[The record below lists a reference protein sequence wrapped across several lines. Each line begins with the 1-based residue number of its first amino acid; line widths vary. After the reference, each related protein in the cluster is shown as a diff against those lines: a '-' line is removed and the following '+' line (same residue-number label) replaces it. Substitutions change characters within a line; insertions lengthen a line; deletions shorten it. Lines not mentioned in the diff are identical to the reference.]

1 MSQRNV
7 TIAIILAAIGFLV
20 SSALFTVQET
30 ELAMK
35 FRLGEIVKADYE
47 PGLHWKI
54 PFINNVKTFDKRI
67 LTLDA
72 TPAKYLTKE
81 KKNVLVDFFV
91 KWRIT
96 DVKAFYK
103 SISNGSIVTANNRLY
118 SIINDDLRGEFSNR
132 TIQEVISGE
141 RREIMQ
147 KTTEITNEK
156 VKGLGIQVVDVRIK
170 RIDYEQ
176 SISDSVFRR
185 MMAERQ
191 RVAKEFRALG
201 AEEAEKIS
209 ANADRQRTVILAD
222 AYRASQELRGEGD
235 AKAADIYAKAY
246 SKDAEFYAFFRS
258 LEAYKQS
265 FKDQGSVLVLEPN
278 SEFFNYFKNTKPKR

>member
-1 MSQRNV
+1 MSSRS
-7 TIAIILAAIGFLV
+7 IILFIVIAVGAFV
-20 SSALFTVQET
+20 MSSSLFTVKET

-35 FRLGEIVKADYE
+35 FRLGEIVRTDYE
-47 PGLHWKI
+47 PGLHLKW
-54 PFINNVKTFDKRI
+54 PFINNVRKFDKRI

-72 TPAKYLTKE
+72 NPAKYLTKE

-91 KWRIT
+91 KWRIS
-96 DVKAFYK
+96 DVKTFYTAM
-103 SISNGSIVTANNRLY
+103 SGGNINTANNRLY
-118 SIINDDLRGEFSNR
+118 SIINDSLRGEFSNR

-147 KTTEITNEK
+147 KTTDITNEK
-156 VKGLGIQVVDVRIK
+156 IKDIGLTVVDVRIK

-185 MMAERQ
+185 MKAERL

-209 ANADRQRTVILAD
+209 ADADRQRTVLLAE
-222 AYRASQELRGEGD
+222 AYKKAEELRGEGD

-246 SKDAEFYAFFRS
+246 NKDPEFYAFLRS
-258 LEAYKQS
+258 LEAYRES
-265 FKDQGSVLVLEPN
+265 FKDQGGVLVLEPD
-278 SEFFNYFKNTKPKR
+278 SKFFNYFKNSKPK